1 MGLLTE
7 SFFFVISTSTFCA
20 EIWRTILQQAVHR
33 HIPKLFRTIG
43 SSSPELLQL
52 IADPPAGSE
61 NLLLLVS
68 FDILSYSAGTYNI
81 TKLCLFAWLQTWVL
95 KLYADWLGMKG
106 LEMVCWLF
114 LLHKSVSVWYFWE
127 MSVNIW
133 FSFNRLNHFC
143 APTQTIMQAVDILVV

>member
-1 MGLLTE
+1 VGLLTE

-20 EIWRTILQQAVHR
+20 EIWRTILQQAVHQ

-68 FDILSYSAGTYNI
+68 FDILSSSAGTYNI
-81 TKLCLFAWLQTWVL
+81 TKLCLFA
-95 KLYADWLGMKG
+95 
-106 LEMVCWLF
+106 
-114 LLHKSVSVWYFWE
+114 
-127 MSVNIW
+127 
-133 FSFNRLNHFC
+133 
-143 APTQTIMQAVDILVV
+143 